1 MVIIKANLMMVIES
15 WKIINMIIVMVINL
29 ITTVILTSRVIDSNL
44 HM

>member
-1 MVIIKANLMMVIES
+1 MVIES